1 MTPTPDA
8 APAPPPLNGAV
19 DVHAHFITPRLRA
32 AMEAAGHG
40 QPDGM
45 PAIPEWS
52 PEAALAM
59 MDGTGIAA
67 AVLSVSSPG
76 IGFGDPAET
85 RELARTVN
93 EEGAAVVRT
102 YPGRFGLMASLP
114 LPDISDALR
123 ETHHAFDVLDADGV
137 VLQTHYAGHHLGDP
151 LYEPLMAELDRRAA
165 VVLLHPTSP
174 PHAEATGLG
183 WPRPML
189 EFPFETTRAV
199 TNLILRGVR
208 DRFPAIRFIVPHAG
222 AVLPSVADRLSVFA
236 LGVGAGSTD
245 VFGALRGFYYD
256 VAGFAL
262 PRLLP
267 SLLTLADAERLLYGS
282 DYPFTP
288 DWVAQG
294 LATALANTDVLTSEQ
309 QALMQRETA
318 ATLFPRLAS
327 SLPGA

>member
-1 MTPTPDA
+1 MTPPPDA
-8 APAPPPLNGAV
+8 APTRPPLHGAI

-45 PAIPEWS
+45 PAIPDWN
-52 PEAALAM
+52 PESALAL
-59 MDGTGIAA
+59 MDRTGVAA

-76 IGFGDPAET
+76 IGFGDPAGI

-93 EEGAAVVRT
+93 EEGAVVVRT
-102 YPGRFGLMASLP
+102 YPGRFGLLASLP
-114 LPDISDALR
+114 LPDVSDALR
-123 ETHHAFDVLDADGV
+123 ETHHAFDTLHADGV
-137 VLQTHYAGHHLGDP
+137 VLHTHYAGRYLGDAR
-151 LYEPLMAELDRRAA
+151 YDPLMAELDRRAA

-174 PHAEATGLG
+174 PHAEATSLG

-199 TNLILRGVR
+199 THLILRGVR

-236 LGVGAGSTD
+236 LGVGAESTD

-267 SLLTLADAERLLYGS
+267 SLLTLADADRLLYGS
-282 DYPFTP
+282 DFPFTP
-288 DWVAQG
+288 GWVAEG
-294 LATALANTDVLTSEQ
+294 LAATLAGSGVLTPEQ

-318 ATLFPRLAS
+318 AALFPRVAS
-327 SLPGA
+327 ALPGA

>member
-1 MTPTPDA
+1 M
-8 APAPPPLNGAV
+8 
-19 DVHAHFITPRLRA
+19 HAHFITPRLRA

-45 PAIPEWS
+45 PAVPDWS
-52 PEAALAM
+52 PGSALAM
-59 MDGTGIAA
+59 MDSTGIAA
-67 AVLSVSSPG
+67 ALLSVSSPG
-76 IGFGDPAET
+76 VSFGDPTRT

-93 EEGAAVVRT
+93 EEGRALVDAH
-102 YPGRFGLMASLP
+102 PGRFGLMASLP

-123 ETHHAFDVLDADGV
+123 ETHHAFDTLNADGV
-137 VLQTHYAGHHLGDP
+137 ILQTHYEGHHLGDP

-174 PHAEATGLG
+174 PHAGATGLG

-199 TNLILRGVR
+199 ANLILRGVR

-236 LGVGAGSTD
+236 LGVGAESTD

-267 SLLTLADAERLLYGS
+267 SLLTLTDADRLLYGS

-294 LATALANTDVLTSEQ
+294 LAATLAGSGVLTAEQ
-309 QALMQRETA
+309 QALMQRQTA
-318 ATLFPRLAS
+318 AALFPRLAS
-327 SLPGA
+327 SLRAHDA